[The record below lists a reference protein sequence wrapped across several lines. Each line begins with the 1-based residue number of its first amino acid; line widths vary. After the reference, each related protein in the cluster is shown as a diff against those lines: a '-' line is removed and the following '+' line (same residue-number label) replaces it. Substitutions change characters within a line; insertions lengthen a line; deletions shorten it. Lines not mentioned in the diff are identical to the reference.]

1 MNDKIANLNTIA
13 EERTGISSVNVATL
27 ELNDQILVIGTDSRY
42 PANDIKVINLRD
54 REDLHTLLVGDFLDA
69 GAAVILDDNCP
80 RLFWASWAK

>member
-13 EERTGISSVNVATL
+13 EARAGFSDVNDATL
-27 ELNDQILVIGTDSRY
+27 ELNDMILIVGNDSRKSGE
-42 PANDIKVINLRD
+42 DIKVISLRD
-54 REDLHTLLVGDFLDA
+54 REDIHAVLVGDFLDA